1 MGKRIL
7 IVDDSPLILAASKHA
22 LQEVGYEVETRNSP
36 EDVGAKGADGF
47 DLILMDVQMP
57 ELFGDD
63 VASVLKHQR
72 AVRSPIYL
80 FSTLPDEE
88 LRERV
93 SEAKVDGFVSK
104 GAGIEHL
111 VSEVRRILGD

>member
-22 LQEVGYEVETRNSP
+22 LVEAGYDVETRNSP

-72 AVRSPIYL
+72 DVRAPIYL

-88 LRERV
+88 LAERAA
-93 SEAKVDGFVSK
+93 EAKVEGFISK
-104 GAGIEHL
+104 GRGVEHL
-111 VSEVRRILGD
+111 VAEVQKILGS